1 MDKAEAIRLLEMAA
15 DQVSTIIDLI
25 DEQDRCIDVI
35 QRLQAVQAELHEIS
49 LALLDTHF
57 TVCVATAAV
66 HDHDLCRQAL
76 ADIGDVFCYANRLG
90 LRDRQNGI
98 T

>member
-1 MDKAEAIRLLEMAA
+1 MDKAEAISLLEMAS
-15 DQVSTIIDLI
+15 DQVSTIIGLI

-49 LALLDTHF
+49 LALLDTHL
-57 TVCVATAAV
+57 TLCVATAAA
-66 HDHDLCRQAL
+66 HDNDHCRKAL
-76 ADIGDVFCYANRLG
+76 ADIGDMFCYANRLG
-90 LRDRQNGI
+90 LKDRQNGI